1 MLTCENVNPQ
11 PGEKP
16 NTFPPARK
24 RLYPEPREGHVP
36 AAVARA
42 PGTPRRTS
50 VSSPTSSMAASIAC
64 SSLSARQGYAPA
76 RVSVR
81 AGASPVAAVRAP
93 LRVVAKES
101 RIGKHPVPVPKGVTY
116 TLKDNHLAVKV
127 RSPRHLSY
135 HRISLSCMR
144 RDSVVGTSPLDP
156 PRAARGRRHADRV
169 LGFWSILSLTS
180 PPLLLCLQ
188 GPKGE
193 LAFQFPPTMVMT
205 EVRLSRR
212 AVCILIGARAVST
225 SPQRCHILTCPT
237 HFSFCRRRVPSSSP
251 RRTSPRRLVRVTVC
265 TGLSATT

>member
-1 MLTCENVNPQ
+1 MLTCENVSPQ

-16 NTFPPARK
+16 NTFPPALK

-36 AAVARA
+36 AAVART

-101 RIGKHPVPVPKGVTY
+101 RIGKHPVPVPQGVTY

-127 RSPRHLSY
+127 RSPRHPAIEESA
-135 HRISLSCMR
+135 C
-144 RDSVVGTSPLDP
+144 
-156 PRAARGRRHADRV
+156 HACGV
-169 LGFWSILSLTS
+169 TAWS
-180 PPLLLCLQ
+180 
-188 GPKGE
+188 E
-193 LAFQFPPTMVMT
+193 
-205 EVRLSRR
+205 
-212 AVCILIGARAVST
+212 
-225 SPQRCHILTCPT
+225 
-237 HFSFCRRRVPSSSP
+237 RRR
-251 RRTSPRRLVRVTVC
+251 
-265 TGLSATT
+265 